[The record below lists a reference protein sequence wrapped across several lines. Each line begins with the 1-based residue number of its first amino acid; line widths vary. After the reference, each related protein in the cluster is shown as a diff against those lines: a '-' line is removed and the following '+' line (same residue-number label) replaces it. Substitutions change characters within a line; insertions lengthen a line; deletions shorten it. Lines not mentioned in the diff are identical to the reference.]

1 MSLTDEVRE
10 FVALCENGQTLR
22 AIETYYAED
31 VVVFENYERA
41 RTGRDACISYERDA
55 LSRMKEPSTLR
66 AKAQAIDPVH
76 GIVFLEWEI
85 RFVGDDER
93 PMRLDEVSVQHWLS
107 GRIVEERFYY
117 AGVIDEGDEDPV
129 PAP

>member
-1 MSLTDEVRE
+1 MSLIDEVRE
-10 FVALCENGQTLR
+10 FVALCERGETLR

-41 RTGRDACISYERDA
+41 RTGREACLSYEREA
-55 LSRMKEPSTLR
+55 LGRMKEPSKLR
-66 AKAQAIDPVH
+66 ARAHAIDAAAGV
-76 GIVFLEWEI
+76 VFLEWQI

-93 PMRLDEVSVQHWLS
+93 PMRLDEVSVQHWLK

-117 AGVIDEGDEDPV
+117 AGVIDEGDEEP
-129 PAP
+129 